1 MLVYKKDTDPDE
13 ITNDIT
19 TKWIIIKGLRKK
31 AQKIIEDNEKTAYEI
46 WKLLKESFTRSVER
60 RKIELSEKIK

>member
-13 ITNDIT
+13 ITNDII